1 MSTFAESTI
10 ESAALGCL
18 ESLGWAVVHTPVC
31 GALLPKFICRETRVK
46 SAERLLHE
54 GMIRN
59 TSQNAII
66 GAPSA

>member
-18 ESLGWAVVHTPVC
+18 ESLGWAVVHTHVC

-54 GMIRN
+54 GMI
-59 TSQNAII
+59 
-66 GAPSA
+66 

>member
-1 MSTFAESTI
+1 MSTSAESMV
-10 ESAALGCL
+10 ESAALGWL
-18 ESLGWAVVHTPVC
+18 GSLGWAVVHTPVC